1 MKMEV
6 AIICTKGDFVLTSCF
21 APWHMPRCPAL
32 NGLLDRALEINVID
46 NVMDAIEWEST
57 VTQLFKHLDAIKA
70 DPNYWPPD
78 NHMQE
83 WVHHRFRKEFGR
95 VLELAVQ
102 FLYAPVDYE
111 LRSRK
116 GLHYR
121 RAMREFM
128 DLQ

>member
-1 MKMEV
+1 
-6 AIICTKGDFVLTSCF
+6 
-21 APWHMPRCPAL
+21 MPRCPAL

-57 VTQLFKHLDAIKA
+57 VTTLFKHLDAVEA
-70 DPNYWPPD
+70 DPHHWPPD
-78 NHMQE
+78 NRMQE

-111 LRSRK
+111 LRSRR

-121 RAMREFM
+121 KAMREFM